1 MTRPSSRQEL
11 YDRIHKTSKD
21 EVILEEMIRLGFWP
35 KSAGQP
41 GDPGEEIRRR
51 GELERRLD
59 GLRTE
64 SRRLHDIEALKK
76 EARKRRMEES
86 RRKRAE
92 TKERTLRER
101 AERAAAWKER
111 KQSEILYLGE
121 GVSAGLQGTEASP
134 ETLEKS
140 GLPVLGTAAE
150 IAAAMGIGVGELRF
164 LAFHREAATTTHY
177 VRFKIPKRTGGERL
191 ISAPMPRLKAAQ
203 RWILDTI
210 LARLAPHPAAHGF
223 CEGRSIVSNAR
234 PHVGADVVVNLDL
247 KDFFPTVSYRR
258 VKGLFVHMGYSEAA
272 ATIFALLCT
281 EPECVEAELDGIT
294 YHVAVGERFLP
305 QGAPTSPAITNL
317 LCRRMDRR
325 LSGASQKLGFTYTRY
340 ADDLSFSASGDA
352 VRAIG
357 RLLRQVGWIVGQEG
371 FFVHP
376 DKTRV
381 LRRSQRQEVT
391 GVVVNER
398 PAVPRAA
405 LRRFRATLYQIEKDG
420 PEGKRWGPSGDRSG
434 DVIAAIVGFANY
446 VYMVDPAKGREL
458 RRRTRAL
465 ADRYGDK
472 PPVPPPGG
480 PEGGD
485 PEHARSERGAADQ
498 AKASPPAGE
507 PAGKKKSWW
516 KIF

>member
-1 MTRPSSRQEL
+1 
-11 YDRIHKTSKD
+11 
-21 EVILEEMIRLGFWP
+21 
-35 KSAGQP
+35 
-41 GDPGEEIRRR
+41 
-51 GELERRLD
+51 
-59 GLRTE
+59 
-64 SRRLHDIEALKK
+64 
-76 EARKRRMEES
+76 
-86 RRKRAE
+86 
-92 TKERTLRER
+92 
-101 AERAAAWKER
+101 
-111 KQSEILYLGE
+111 
-121 GVSAGLQGTEASP
+121 
-134 ETLEKS
+134 
-140 GLPVLGTAAE
+140 
-150 IAAAMGIGVGELRF
+150 
-164 LAFHREAATTTHY
+164 
-177 VRFKIPKRTGGERL
+177 
-191 ISAPMPRLKAAQ
+191 
-203 RWILDTI
+203 
-210 LARLAPHPAAHGF
+210 
-223 CEGRSIVSNAR
+223 
-234 PHVGADVVVNLDL
+234 VGADVVVNLDL

-465 ADRYGDK
+465 ADRYGNK
-472 PPVPPPGG
+472 PPVPPAGG

-485 PEHARSERGAADQ
+485 PEHAQGERGAADQ